1 MTQSQRRRLPDV
13 DAGRVGRQHAAQLIE
28 QITLALLLEHQL
40 EFLVGIE
47 VILDGP
53 LGGTGDEHQAPR
65 ARGERFLDRVLDQ
78 RLVDHRQHFLRARLG
93 RRQKARAA
101 AGHRKHGGTDG
112 RPRARP
118 HRNPPRAFLTAA
130 ASRGSGGGRLLGALG
145 PLEDRRSHAVPG
157 AAFWAAPVPADA
169 VEPAIIALL
178 TRMGDAGGRY
188 QCDDCGLNS
197 VGWYW
202 RCPKCRSWDSMR
214 PAVFKWAERT
224 DQTAARS

>member
-1 MTQSQRRRLPDV
+1 M
-13 DAGRVGRQHAAQLIE
+13 
-28 QITLALLLEHQL
+28 
-40 EFLVGIE
+40 
-47 VILDGP
+47 ILDGP
-53 LGGTGDEHQAPR
+53 LGSAGDEHQAPR
-65 ARGERFLDRVLDQ
+65 ARGEGFLDRVLDQ
-78 RLVDHRQHFLRARLG
+78 GLVDHRQHFLRARLG
-93 RRQKARAA
+93 RGQKARAA
-101 AGHRKHGGTDG
+101 PGHRKHRGTDRRLRAAPHPHSP
-112 RPRARP
+112 RPCGLKEASLPLRMA
-118 HRNPPRAFLTAA
+118 PPSRA
-130 ASRGSGGGRLLGALG
+130 ASGSGGGLIGALG
-145 PLEDRRSHAVPG
+145 PLEDRRTHAVPG
-157 AAFWAAPVPADA
+157 TAFRAAPVPADA